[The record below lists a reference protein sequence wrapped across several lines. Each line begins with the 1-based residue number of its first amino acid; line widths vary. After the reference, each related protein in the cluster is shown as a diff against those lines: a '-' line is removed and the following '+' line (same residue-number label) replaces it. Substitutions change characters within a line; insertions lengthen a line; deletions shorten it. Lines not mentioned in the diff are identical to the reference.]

1 MNHLCPA
8 CVILHAR
15 TGWEKRAVSATIL
28 IVTQMVLPSLLVISQ
43 GWGLI
48 DLPLRATFSPAH
60 PPARRDVPLARA
72 RGVRDRALREHRR
85 STGPIPSVLQ
95 ARNRQ
100 ACTGC
105 PAPNTPTRLFYGPP
119 PPPAV
124 SRTLS
129 KRALRFASR

>member
-1 MNHLCPA
+1 
-8 CVILHAR
+8 
-15 TGWEKRAVSATIL
+15 
-28 IVTQMVLPSLLVISQ
+28 MVLPSLLVISQ

-85 STGPIPSVLQ
+85 STGPIPSVVQ
-95 ARNRQ
+95 GRNRP

-105 PAPNTPTRLFYGPP
+105 RASNTPARLLYGRP
-119 PPPAV
+119 PPPAD
-124 SRTLS
+124 SPSPS
-129 KRALRFASR
+129 KRAPRSALRRTSWPFLTSR